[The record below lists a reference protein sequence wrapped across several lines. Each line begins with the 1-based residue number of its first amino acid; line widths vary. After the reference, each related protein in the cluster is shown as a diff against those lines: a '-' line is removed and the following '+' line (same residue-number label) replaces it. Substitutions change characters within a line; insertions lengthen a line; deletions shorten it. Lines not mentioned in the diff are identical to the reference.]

1 MIQTAGTSIGEI
13 GVIVLLVVLALI
25 VALVARQL
33 KFPYTL
39 ALVLAGLVLGEL
51 RIFHDVT
58 LNPDVT
64 LFLFLPTLL
73 FEGAWNTDAQALRDD
88 WLPIFLLA
96 VPGLL
101 VGLLII
107 AVAVH
112 FGAGLPILVALLLA
126 AIVSPTDP
134 IAVLGLLRQ
143 LDLPKRL
150 GVVIEGESLFNDGIA
165 TAAFELVLAALL
177 LSLHQPSELDGLSA
191 WQIGLKVVDLL
202 FGGLV
207 VGFVV
212 GFLVSHFV
220 RVIDDRLFETT
231 LTFCVAYGVYILATL
246 LGSSGLLAV
255 VAAGLTLGS
264 YGRRVGMSERTQE
277 VVDTAWEF
285 VSYVANSLLFL
296 LMGIE
301 IGQTA
306 FGGAVEAIIWSIV
319 GVSVGRTLVIY
330 TCLPLYGAWV
340 RFRGSRTATRP
351 HVVDTLP
358 LPPTWYPVIVLSG
371 LRGALSLA
379 LVLSLEPGVPYLQT
393 VRIAVYGVVLLTLL
407 GQGIGLRML
416 LPRWPGIR
424 PDSTKAAPSG
434 Q

>member
-13 GVIVLLVVLALI
+13 GIIVLLVVLALI

-51 RIFHDVT
+51 HIFHDVT
-58 LNPDVT
+58 LDPDVT

-73 FEGAWNTDAQALRDD
+73 FEGAWNTDARALRDD

-101 VGLLII
+101 VGLVII
-107 AVAVH
+107 ALAVH
-112 FGAGLPILVALLLA
+112 WGAGLPILLALLLA

-143 LDLPKRL
+143 LSLPRRL
-150 GVVIEGESLFNDGIA
+150 GVIIEGESLFNDGIA
-165 TAAFELVLAALL
+165 TAAFELVLAVLL

-191 WQIGLKVVDLL
+191 WQVGFKVVDLV

-207 VGFVV
+207 IGFVV

-231 LTFCVAYGVYILATL
+231 VTFCVAYGVYILATL

-277 VVDTAWEF
+277 AVDTVWEF
-285 VSYVANSLLFL
+285 VGYVANSLLFL
-296 LMGIE
+296 LVGIE
-301 IGQTA
+301 IGRTS
-306 FGGAVEAIIWSIV
+306 FGGAIEAIIWTIV
-319 GVSVGRTLVIY
+319 GVSLGRTLVIY
-330 TCLPLYGAWV
+330 TFLPLYGAWA
-340 RFRGSRTATRP
+340 RFRGSRIVTP
-351 HVVDTLP
+351 DHVADTLP
-358 LPPTWYPVIVLSG
+358 IPPSWYPVILLSG
-371 LRGALSLA
+371 LR
-379 LVLSLEPGVPYLQT
+379 
-393 VRIAVYGVVLLTLL
+393 
-407 GQGIGLRML
+407 
-416 LPRWPGIR
+416 
-424 PDSTKAAPSG
+424 
-434 Q
+434 